1 MLILKDVSHT
11 VELMHL
17 ASKVKMLEQMNSVVN
32 HELLT
37 PLRCVVLVA
46 ETLEKSLISPIQI
59 KQARI
64 LVDTTSFLLAQVK
77 CFLDRNIIELNTFQ
91 PHFEKVTLKQVV
103 LSAVQIMKAQ
113 ASQK

>member
-1 MLILKDVSHT
+1 MSHT

-46 ETLEKSLISPIQI
+46 ETLEKSLVSPVQI